1 MRPHGAAGADAGVRS
16 PPLQVI
22 NCPVPSPSPSPAP
35 WPPSPSELARCVF
48 PSCRL
53 PGPLPW
59 PCRLP
64 LLWACRVPRG
74 LGLAG
79 LRESRQA
86 GALPTEAP
94 RVPHVGSREPA
105 SRPGRSFP
113 PARLMPGAPRARATP
128 GRPPLAALPICEL
141 LLSNEHVSDARGGP
155 HGGAASGTAQANPA
169 PARPAVGRAGN
180 GGWVREASF
189 LKSVRCSTLVS
200 KSHRSI

>member
-1 MRPHGAAGADAGVRS
+1 MRPHRAAGADAGVRS
-16 PPLQVI
+16 PPLQAI
-22 NCPVPSPSPSPAP
+22 NCPAPSPSPSPVL
-35 WPPSPSELARCVF
+35 WPPSPSELARWVL

-86 GALPTEAP
+86 GSLPTEAP

-113 PARLMPGAPRARATP
+113 PARLMPGPP
-128 GRPPLAALPICEL
+128 GRVRPQGAHPWPPSPFASSSCRM
-141 LLSNEHVSDARGGP
+141 STRGTRGGASPGGRHRGP
-155 HGGAASGTAQANPA
+155 HRPTRPQHGLQRDEQETAGGSGKRHST
-169 PARPAVGRAGN
+169 R
-180 GGWVREASF
+180 VRGV
-189 LKSVRCSTLVS
+189 LL
-200 KSHRSI
+200 